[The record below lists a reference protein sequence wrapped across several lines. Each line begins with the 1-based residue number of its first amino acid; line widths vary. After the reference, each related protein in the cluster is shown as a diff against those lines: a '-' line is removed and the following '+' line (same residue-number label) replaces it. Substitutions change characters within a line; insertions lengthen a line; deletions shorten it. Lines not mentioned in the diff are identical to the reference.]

1 MRAPL
6 LWSNVHR
13 VRCGQM
19 CTVYAVV
26 KCAPCDYRRKDA
38 ALAPPSRIALRVFD
52 GDLIIIITTTTTAAA
67 AAAIIIVVTRIAF
80 RLVNADRLVKPFS

>member
-1 MRAPL
+1 
-6 LWSNVHR
+6 
-13 VRCGQM
+13 M

-26 KCAPCDYRRKDA
+26 KCAPCDYRGKDA
-38 ALAPPSRIALRVFD
+38 ALAPPSRMALRVFD
-52 GDLIIIITTTTTAAA
+52 GDMIITTTTTTTAAAAA

>member
-1 MRAPL
+1 
-6 LWSNVHR
+6 
-13 VRCGQM
+13 M

-38 ALAPPSRIALRVFD
+38 ALAPPSRMALRVFD
-52 GDLIIIITTTTTAAA
+52 GDMIIITTTTTTAAAA

>member
-1 MRAPL
+1 
-6 LWSNVHR
+6 
-13 VRCGQM
+13 M

-26 KCAPCDYRRKDA
+26 KCAPCDYLRKDA
-38 ALAPPSRIALRVFD
+38 ALAPPSRMALRVFD
-52 GDLIIIITTTTTAAA
+52 GDMIIITTTTTTAAAA